1 MKYISRFAAL
11 LMALMMVVGNAGAE
25 MPLDGLTQNE
35 LDWLYLAASDAE
47 DMYLTG
53 VLGVTE
59 PFNSSDAEAWQNLG
73 YALQWYV
80 IDTNGERIALPG
92 ETGTSINITY
102 TMTEQRFVCVATDEQ
117 GEELSPVYVV
127 QAQTEVMEDYLDIL
141 YNDYEE
147 LYYIPEAPID
157 AYAAAAWQ
165 WMQTWNVTLADG
177 SNLAEKVLD
186 AWLAERTE
194 EYFEPQLLCSCV
206 VDGLAEASTPVLHP
220 SAQHAESCGWYR
232 SVTEVKNAE
241 PGVTV
246 SGQFPADVTLLASKA
261 TLEDVLARLNGA
273 QITAE
278 SVPLVG
284 IEHREHLVLDLSM
297 MQEGSE
303 YQPEQEVW
311 VTVDPEELWLEAG
324 DQYLVYHVH
333 QDASGAYTVSLLPVG
348 TSVNGEASFALD
360 GFSYVIVVNGT
371 QTITGVKDFYSA
383 TGQSTNG
390 HVAAVGIYVLENGDT
405 HVLLSCKA
413 NAADYIAEKL
423 AFDGAPLAPVG
434 EDATTNYGT
443 VTQMVLKDE
452 NDEEIEQLFSSGGGG
467 GKEHTCIKD
476 MMVGR
481 PESITEEFKL
491 EVEWLRG
498 GGFNFTGDDAL
509 YASVILKYQMQK
521 TVHSVNGVTPFDQES
536 ATVQLGDTVV
546 FQTVVTNSNDS
557 TINIEEGRIEDTL
570 PPGLLAEGNIQ
581 VSIGGKVWSPGNVV
595 DNVVVIEPIN
605 VPRDESVTYY
615 IRGVVSAK
623 AVGTYTNTAY
633 ITGGNVTIPSTDTAD
648 VVIKEIVPPA
658 IAITKLVNGVETG
671 EKQFKFTVT
680 GPGYNNDTV
689 ELKDGGSVVLTENLT
704 AGTYTITEIP
714 VEIPNYTLTSVEVN
728 GTKLDDVNNS
738 YSYTVDVTAESKV
751 PVVFTN
757 TYEPVVNNSSLTI
770 KKEGM
775 TGSESAIVKV
785 TANSEVYMLVLNED
799 NPQAVI
805 DDLPI
810 DSTYTVEELTGWSW
824 RYTASEPH
832 SVEGTIQANATQNVV
847 TLTNTPKTDQWL
859 HDESYVINNFGSG
872 SKDESNN
879 N

>member
-11 LMALMMVVGNAGAE
+11 LMALLMVVGNAGAE

-59 PFNSSDAEAWQNLG
+59 SFNSSDAEAWQNLG

-117 GEELSPVYVV
+117 GEELSPMYVV
-127 QAQTEVMEDYLDIL
+127 QAQTEVVEDYLVIL
-141 YNDYEE
+141 YGDYDE
-147 LYYIPEAPID
+147 LCYILEAPID

-165 WMQTWNVTLADG
+165 WMQTWNVTLEDG

-186 AWLAERTE
+186 AWLAERTD

-206 VDGLAEASTPVLHP
+206 VDGLVEASTPVLHP

-246 SGQFPADVTLLASKA
+246 SGRFPADVTLQASKA

-273 QITAE
+273 QITAD

-333 QDASGAYTVSLLPVG
+333 QDVSGAYTVSLLPVG
-348 TSVNGEASFALD
+348 TSVNGEASFALE
-360 GFSYVIVVNGT
+360 GFSHVVLVDT
-371 QTITGVKDFYSA
+371 TLEITGVKNYYTV

-390 HVAAVGIYVLENGDT
+390 HFAALGLYVLDNDEAYI
-405 HVLLSCKA
+405 LLKSEKSQ
-413 NAADYIAEKL
+413 AADAVASIIEYNDTQIPAENATSAYGIVTSILIKNVESAPIADIKVSDSNDTYVIGLKL
-423 AFDGAPLAPVG
+423 GK
-434 EDATTNYGT
+434 N
-443 VTQMVLKDE
+443 
-452 NDEEIEQLFSSGGGG
+452 IEMSDS
-467 GKEHTCIKD
+467 
-476 MMVGR
+476 
-481 PESITEEFKL
+481 FKL
-491 EVEWLRG
+491 EVDWGKSAG
-498 GGFNFTGDDAL
+498 GGFDMTGEKGSL
-509 YASVILKYQMQK
+509 HASVILKYQMQK
-521 TVHSVNGVTPFDQES
+521 TVHSVNGVTPSDQES

-546 FQTVVTNSNDS
+546 FKTVVTNSNDS
-557 TINIEEGRIEDTL
+557 TINIEGGRIEDTL

-581 VSIGGKVWSPGNVV
+581 VSIGGTVWYPGEV
-595 DNVVVIEPIN
+595 DENNVVVIQPIN
-605 VPRDESVTYY
+605 VRRDEYVIYY
-615 IRGVVSAK
+615 IRGVVKTGDA
-623 AVGTYTNTAY
+623 GTYTNTAY

-728 GTKLDDVNNS
+728 GTKLDGVNNS
-738 YSYTVDVTAESKV
+738 YSHTVDVTAESKV

-805 DDLPI
+805 GDLPI

-824 RYTASEPH
+824 RYTASEPQ

-847 TLTNTPKTDQWL
+847 TLTNTPKADQWL